1 MGYSLIFL
9 LSFKNAHL
17 CAGGAERSMK
27 KILSGLLLATAALS
41 IHAEEGPNTLK
52 PSHQFPT
59 NQEAIKAYN
68 VDNPDQA
75 ILSPIT
81 VTASASLLD
90 ELLSPK
96 SVSIYSKEDIKKSGA
111 NTLLNFFKYNTT
123 LQIDPS
129 SGNPLTPKISMRG
142 FGIQDGYQTINI
154 IVDGVSIN
162 AIDMVPQQIGSIPLQ
177 SIEKIEILNS
187 SGSVLYGDNSA
198 AGTIIIQTNNS
209 FNREKLFGSLKAGG
223 GTYANRIADAH
234 IGSVTEFHDVKL
246 LADAQFSYSGSDGKK
261 QVLADN
267 NVWPGGR
274 RDINENLNGKA
285 TWGFKAGDF
294 EATASYHKNNSKVFY
309 TGSLSH
315 EKFSK
320 DPDQDVTGG
329 TRLISRDEDITTS
342 LKYKIN
348 EVFNLSYTFGK
359 TDRTRETTWS
369 SGYGSDQHYDGH
381 NHRFVLQ
388 TIQDR
393 FIVKTGFDYKFNE
406 RANTNSTEFT
416 SKENIAGFFSGD
428 FFITDRLSLN
438 AGFRQAYIS
447 FNHKSSN
454 PLLTST
460 ESPNAYNAALNY
472 SLLKNDALFFSYQHA
487 YQSPDIDRFFTTPWG
502 QPTEFNAFID
512 TMTMDTYSTGYKHID
527 DTLKIKLDLYYSDL
541 KKEIFYNTATYRNT
555 NYGSSEKYGIELS
568 LYKNF
573 DFFDANINY
582 TYTDTRAKL
591 GTGVY
596 EIGGQPHHVIL
607 ASVGKQFTSTLLPL
621 QHHGI
626 KLSHKYKSR
635 SYHMDDFDNS
645 QFEHQSYNSSAINYQ
660 LSDNQHWTVDFSV
673 NNLLEVANG
682 QFVDYGNSTVV
693 YPTNYE
699 RTFSGSV
706 YYTF

>member
-1 MGYSLIFL
+1 
-9 LSFKNAHL
+9 
-17 CAGGAERSMK
+17 MK
-27 KILSGLLLATAALS
+27 KILSSLVLATAALS
-41 IHAEEGPNTLK
+41 IHAEEDPNIK
-52 PSHQFPT
+52 PSHQFST
-59 NQEAIKAYN
+59 NQEAIKSYN
-68 VDNPDQA
+68 LNNVDQA
-75 ILSPIT
+75 ILSPVT

-96 SVSIYSKEDIKKSGA
+96 SVSIYSKKDIKKSGA
-111 NTLLNFFKYNTT
+111 DTLLNFFKYNTT

-129 SGNPLTPKISMRG
+129 SGNPLTPKIAMRG

-209 FNREKLFGSLKAGG
+209 FDRKKLFGSLKASG

-234 IGSVTEFHDVKL
+234 LGSVTELHGVKL

-267 NVWPGGR
+267 NMWPGGR
-274 RDINENLNGKA
+274 RDTNENLNGKA

-294 EATASYHKNNSKVFY
+294 EAIASYHKNDSKVFY

-315 EKFSK
+315 EQFSN

-369 SGYGSDQHYDGH
+369 SGWGSDLHYDGH

-406 RANTNSTEFT
+406 RANTSSTEFT
-416 SKENIAGFFSGD
+416 SKENLAGFISGD
-428 FFITDRLSLN
+428 FFITDHLSLN

-447 FNHKSSN
+447 FNHDKQN
-454 PLLTST
+454 TPVLTST
-460 ESPNAYNAALNY
+460 ESPSAYNAALNY
-472 SLLKNDALFFSYQHA
+472 SLFKNDALFFSYQHA

-502 QPTEFNAFID
+502 QPTEFNTFID

-527 DTLKIKLDLYYSDL
+527 DTLTIKLDLYYSDL
-541 KKEIFYNTATYRNT
+541 KKEIFFDTGTFNNT
-555 NYGSSEKYGIELS
+555 NYDNSEKYGLELS

-591 GTGVY
+591 GADVY
-596 EIGGQPHHVIL
+596 EIGGQPHHVIF
-607 ASVGKQFTSTLLPL
+607 ASVGKQFTNTLLPL
-621 QHHGI
+621 QHHRI
-626 KLSHKYKSR
+626 RVSHKYKSR

-660 LSDNQHWTVDFSV
+660 LSDNQHWTIDFSV

-682 QFVDYGNSTVV
+682 QFIDYGTTTVV